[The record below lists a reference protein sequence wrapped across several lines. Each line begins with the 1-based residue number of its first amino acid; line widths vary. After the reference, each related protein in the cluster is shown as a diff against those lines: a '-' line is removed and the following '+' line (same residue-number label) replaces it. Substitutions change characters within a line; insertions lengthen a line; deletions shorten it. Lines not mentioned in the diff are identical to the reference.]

1 MNESSEVGNL
11 FKDKMYP
18 VLNKY
23 YRPDTLHVILYVRQ
37 IPKAWEV
44 GGIIIITII
53 LVISGL
59 CSQHRPC
66 SRSTRLKC
74 LLCCFLIPWGLRW

>member
-23 YRPDTLHVILYVRQ
+23 YRPDTLHVMLYMHQ
-37 IPKAWEV
+37 IPKAYEV
-44 GGIIIITII
+44 GGIIIIITVIIII
-53 LVISGL
+53 LVL
-59 CSQHRPC
+59 CSQHRH
-66 SRSTRLKC
+66 
-74 LLCCFLIPWGLRW
+74 